1 MPDYMSANMD
11 PIVNA
16 IKGFGE
22 GLAGN
27 ALKKVQI
34 DRQLGRDIYE
44 AARTEAATNWDKSR
58 TAHQKLQTKNLEDLS
73 SMFNPG
79 GFSVEERNALAA
91 AAKLG
96 STSMDDVMRSVGTRH
111 ITGYKDDQYRK
122 GNAATQLSVA
132 LNKAVMPYQMDGDT
146 GAILNRMDG
155 TSTVNQAVL
164 AASKFLKGDPAQGGG
179 SGGVGVS
186 RAPRLIS
193 PNDLENVFEDVI
205 EEKDVYGNPV
215 RRKVRNQAAMDE
227 FVAYSQRAGIP
238 MTAEN
243 AMLYRAGLLGAL
255 QNNQQP
261 NQAPAPV
268 IPSGVM
274 GEKTASVVTNLPPNI
289 QQYVSLLLE
298 DYRDKKIR
306 PEELAQ
312 LLQETG
318 YFK

>member
-79 GFSVEERNALAA
+79 GFSGEERNALAA

-132 LNKAVMPYQMDGDT
+132 LNKAVMPYQMDGNT

>member
-1 MPDYMSANMD
+1 MADYMSANID
-11 PIVNA
+11 PVVDA
-16 IKGFGE
+16 IKSFGT

-34 DRQLGRDIYE
+34 DRQLGKDIYD

-58 TAHQKLQTKNLEDLS
+58 TAHQNLKTRNLEELS
-73 SMFNPG
+73 ALFNPG
-79 GFSVEERNALAA
+79 ALSGEERTMLGA

-96 STSMDDVMRSVGTRH
+96 GTSLNDVMKSVGTRH
-111 ITGYKDDQYRK
+111 LTGFKDDQYRR
-122 GNAATQLSVA
+122 GNPATQLSVA

-164 AASKFLKGDPAQGGG
+164 AASKFLRGNPVQGGG
-179 SGGVGVS
+179 SAAASGA

-193 PNDLENVFEDVI
+193 PTELEAVFEDVI

-215 RRKVRNQAAMDE
+215 RRKVRNQKAMDE
-227 FVAYSQRAGIP
+227 FVAYCQKTGTP
-238 MTAEN
+238 MTAEA

-261 NQAPAPV
+261 NQAPELV

>member
-1 MPDYMSANMD
+1 
-11 PIVNA
+11 
-16 IKGFGE
+16 
-22 GLAGN
+22 
-27 ALKKVQI
+27 
-34 DRQLGRDIYE
+34 
-44 AARTEAATNWDKSR
+44 
-58 TAHQKLQTKNLEDLS
+58 
-73 SMFNPG
+73 MFNPG
-79 GFSVEERNALAA
+79 GFSGEERNALAA

-132 LNKAVMPYQMDGDT
+132 LNKAVMPYQMDGNT

>member
-16 IKGFGE
+16 IKGLGE

-79 GFSVEERNALAA
+79 GFSREERNALAA

-132 LNKAVMPYQMDGDT
+132 LNKAVMPYQMDGNT

>member
-16 IKGFGE
+16 IKGLGE

-73 SMFNPG
+73 AMFNPG
-79 GFSVEERNALAA
+79 GFSGEERNALAA
-91 AAKLG
+91 GAMLG

-111 ITGYKDDQYRK
+111 MTGYKDDQYRR

-132 LNKAVMPYQMDGDT
+132 LNKAVMPYQMDGNT

-164 AASKFLKGDPAQGGG
+164 AASKFLKGNPAQGSG

-205 EEKDVYGNPV
+205 EEKDIYGNLV

>member
-16 IKGFGE
+16 IKGLGE

-79 GFSVEERNALAA
+79 GFSGEERNALAA

-132 LNKAVMPYQMDGDT
+132 LNKAVMPYQMDGNT

-274 GEKTASVVTNLPPNI
+274 GEKTASVVTNIPPNI

>member
-16 IKGFGE
+16 IKGLGE

-58 TAHQKLQTKNLEDLS
+58 TAHQQLQTKNLEDLS
-73 SMFNPG
+73 AMFNPG
-79 GFSVEERNALAA
+79 GFSGEERNALAA

-96 STSMDDVMRSVGTRH
+96 STSMDDVMRSVDTRH
-111 ITGYKDDQYRK
+111 MTGFKDDQYRK

-132 LNKAVMPYQMDGDT
+132 LDKAAMPYQMDGDT

-164 AASKFLKGDPAQGGG
+164 AASKFLRGNPGQGSG
-179 SGGVGVS
+179 SGGASGA

-193 PNDLENVFEDVI
+193 PTELEAVFEDVI

-215 RRKVRNQAAMDE
+215 RRKVRNQKAMDE
-227 FVAYSQRAGIP
+227 FVAYCQKTGTP
-238 MTAEN
+238 MTVEN

-268 IPSGVM
+268 IPSGLM
-274 GEKTASVVTNLPPNI
+274 GKKTASVVTNLPPNI

-306 PEELAQ
+306 PEELTQ

>member
-16 IKGFGE
+16 IKGLGE

-79 GFSVEERNALAA
+79 GFSGEERNALAA

-164 AASKFLKGDPAQGGG
+164 AASKFLKGNPGQGGSSG
-179 SGGVGVS
+179 SAGTD
-186 RAPRLIS
+186 RTPRLIS
-193 PNDLENVFEDVI
+193 PTELEAVFEDVI
-205 EEKDVYGNPV
+205 EEKDVYGNTV
-215 RRKVRNQAAMDE
+215 RRKVRNQKRMDE
-227 FVAYSQRAGIP
+227 FVSYCQQTGTP
-238 MTAEN
+238 MTVQN
-243 AMLYRAGLLGAL
+243 AMLFRAGLLKSFAPT
-255 QNNQQP
+255 QSPVVANAQQQLP
-261 NQAPAPV
+261 
-268 IPSGVM
+268 VM

-289 QQYVSLLLE
+289 QQYVSLLLV
-298 DYRDKKIR
+298 DYLDKKIR
-306 PEELAQ
+306 PEELTQ